1 MNRISPIG
9 IGFFS
14 LLLITPL
21 FAQTPPSR
29 PAAPSTNPRPQ
40 TSDTASSGPLQKMQN
55 NWRARTLIGAVV
67 FDDKGQRIATIN
79 DLVIADD
86 GRVDQVI
93 LSTGRMRR
101 KLVAVPFNQ
110 LRSVPSTPASSAALP
125 PLDDAPAP
133 LGFSRASTAD
143 RIVLPGATRDS
154 LANMAA
160 FDVAPGPR
168 R

>member
-9 IGFFS
+9 IGLFS

-21 FAQTPPSR
+21 LAQTPPSR
-29 PAAPSTNPRPQ
+29 PAAAVTSPKA
-40 TSDTASSGPLQKMQN
+40 SDTASPGPLS
-55 NWRARTLIGAVV
+55 RGRTLIGAPV
-67 FDDKGQRIATIN
+67 FDDKGQRIATID
-79 DLVIADD
+79 DLLIAED

-93 LSTGRMRR
+93 VSTGRMRR

-110 LRSVPSTPASSAALP
+110 LRSVPSTPSSSAAMP
-125 PLDDAPAP
+125 PLDDAPSP
-133 LGFSRASTAD
+133 LVSPSASAAY
-143 RIVLPGATRDS
+143 RIVLTGATRES
-154 LANMAA
+154 LVNMTA